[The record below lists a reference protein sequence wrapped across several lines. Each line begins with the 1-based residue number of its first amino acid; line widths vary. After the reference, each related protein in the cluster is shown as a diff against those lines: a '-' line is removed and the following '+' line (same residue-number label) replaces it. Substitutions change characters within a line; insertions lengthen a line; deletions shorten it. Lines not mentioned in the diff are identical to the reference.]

1 MKCGNIIAST
11 KNDQHSSTNDRNSMF
26 QNVGANTPSV
36 IDSNFSHFCKSSISY
51 TKKMKLKI
59 SLKLWIKTY
68 IMFGIARLYNAWR
81 NIEICRSYAI
91 LFQQQVD
98 KLIDQARFPFYI

>member
-26 QNVGANTPSV
+26 QNVGANTSSV
-36 IDSNFSHFCKSSISY
+36 IDSNFSHFCKSLCKDILHKENEIKNFIKIMNKNIYYVWNSTSLQCL
-51 TKKMKLKI
+51 KK
-59 SLKLWIKTY
+59 Y
-68 IMFGIARLYNAWR
+68 
-81 NIEICRSYAI
+81 EI